1 MDHKP
6 NLNVKAN
13 TVKVFEESIGE
24 IFLAVT
30 KKYKWKNVLIS
41 CILNWKLLHF
51 KRYYQES
58 EKKFIKCEK
67 IFADHISNKRLIS
80 RIRNSY
86 SSIIKTYII

>member
-30 KKYKWKNVLIS
+30 KKYK
-41 CILNWKLLHF
+41 
-51 KRYYQES
+51 
-58 EKKFIKCEK
+58 
-67 IFADHISNKRLIS
+67 
-80 RIRNSY
+80 
-86 SSIIKTYII
+86 